1 MPPPPSLIPPL
12 AASLLAVS
20 LGAVAAAGPAGRWEG
35 EARIPGAPQRMVLD
49 LATGPSGEWAGS
61 LTLPGRGVKG
71 APLGSLQVGADGSVQ
86 ADAAGAFGG
95 PPSELPTQLVLRPQ
109 PGGQLEG
116 EWRQGGHSAVLAL
129 RRSGDAQVDPP
140 PARTTLPAALAGN
153 WRGRYELG
161 GYPREVTLTLQA
173 TTHPSAHAGELL
185 IVGKRHSQ
193 LVIDRVNA
201 GERFVTLEASAAGI
215 RLEGRWDAAA
225 GAFDGSFF
233 QGPFEA
239 PLKLQRDAADA
250 RSGSGS

>member
-1 MPPPPSLIPPL
+1 MPSPSLVPTL
-12 AASLLAVS
+12 AASLLLAS
-20 LGAVAAAGPAGRWEG
+20 LGATAATSPAGRWEG
-35 EARIPGAPQRMVLD
+35 EARVPGAPQRMVLD
-49 LATGPSGEWAGS
+49 LAPSPAGEWSGS

-71 APLGSLQVGADGSVQ
+71 AALGSLQVGADGSVQ

-95 PPSELPTQLVLRPQ
+95 PPSELPTQLVLRLQ
-109 PGGQLEG
+109 PDGRLEG
-116 EWRQGGHSAVLAL
+116 EWRQGGHTAVLAL
-129 RRSGDAQVDPP
+129 RRSGEAQVDPP
-140 PARTTLPAALAGN
+140 PARTALPAALAGI

-173 TTHPSAHAGELL
+173 TTSPSANAGELL
-185 IVGKRHSQ
+185 IVGKRRSQ

-201 GERFVTLEASAAGI
+201 GERFVTLESSAAGI
-215 RLEGRWDAAA
+215 KLEGQWTTT

-239 PLKLQRDAADA
+239 PLKLQRDAAGA